1 MYLASENATICEIC
15 GAMEATAVV
24 FGVTGPVNWS
34 AGVGEDD
41 GNRSDKLVGEDGLFA
56 GGFREGGGASP
67 LPCWPPGNAMVASD
81 MTVGK
86 RDRVLAKLSQ
96 LSVYADDRQ
105 RADDKMGG
113 DSKRKPARQGS
124 QWQRTNGQKESG
136 KPKRRFV
143 EMDRDGRARGPLE
156 IW

>member
-1 MYLASENATICEIC
+1 VVAKIC
-15 GAMEATAVV
+15 GTMQAAGVV
-24 FGVTGPVNWS
+24 LGATGPVNRS
-34 AGVGEDD
+34 ADAGKGEKAGNKVGT
-41 GNRSDKLVGEDGLFA
+41 LVGEDSSLGR
-56 GGFREGGGASP
+56 FREWGGDVSW
-67 LPCWPPGNAMVASD
+67 LTDWPPGNAMVDSD